1 MAHSQ
6 ALEDTAATLLGTL
19 ATYISYIQS
28 MKQAEKEGTTPPT
41 GPTGDVIV
49 RGMQIHRVVK
59 RGMQQHG
66 DEYEQND
73 MSNFEREPLRYQDFM
88 VHILAAVASR
98 EPEFAQELHQ
108 LAEKQG

>member
-6 ALEDTAATLLGTL
+6 ALEDTAATLLSTL
-19 ATYISYIQS
+19 TAYISYIQS
-28 MKQAEKEGTTPPT
+28 MKQAEKEGEQPET

-59 RGMQQHG
+59 RGIQQHG
-66 DEYEQND
+66 DQYEQND
-73 MSNFEREPLRYQDFM
+73 LSNFEREPLRYQDFM

-98 EPEFAQELHQ
+98 VPEFAQELQQ
-108 LAEKQG
+108 LAQK